1 VLNLQS
7 IHNFKAIYYALPMY
21 EEKLAQLYGIK
32 KHPIYIYAP
41 AYLDV
46 SAGIR
51 ALHYLCHSLNQM
63 GYLSWMV
70 IHGMASGDTPLVSPN
85 LNTPVLN
92 SEIRDLHFDNGE
104 VPIVIYPETIPGNPL
119 KAQVVV
125 RWILNYPGALAGP
138 MDFPDGER
146 LIAYSK
152 DISIHHGKRA
162 PVLFLPALD
171 IREIY
176 SAKESS
182 GNRPRTNRVLL
193 YAGKYRGFV
202 GNPILPRWAPK
213 EITEIWREGPSKQSR
228 EEVLELLATSSCLF
242 IFENSTLITESVL
255 LGTPVILIKSTFF
268 DSLIAENELGSNG
281 TAWSD
286 LENPIEL
293 ALSTIEGAHGR
304 YLESVDQF
312 FSDLKKETT
321 IWQEIASKSD
331 YLSPIYLPNF
341 VRLISRHRIRLA
353 IQIFRSQG
361 FLTLFRI
368 VKSFIIRRISFKK
381 N

>member
-1 VLNLQS
+1 
-7 IHNFKAIYYALPMY
+7 MD
-21 EEKLAQLYGIK
+21 EEKLARLYGIK

-41 AYLDV
+41 AYLEV

-51 ALHYLCHSLNQM
+51 ALHYLCHSLNQT

-70 IHGMASGDTPLVSPN
+70 IHGMASGDTPLVNPN
-85 LNTPVLN
+85 LNTPILN
-92 SEIRDLHFDNGE
+92 SEIRDLHFNCGE

-138 MDFPDGER
+138 RNFSVSER

-152 DISIHHGKRA
+152 DISIYHGEKA
-162 PVLFLPALD
+162 PVLFLPPLD

-176 SAKESS
+176 KVKESL
-182 GNRPRTNRVLL
+182 GNSPRTNRVLL

-202 GNPILPRWAPK
+202 GNPILPRWAPR
-213 EITEIWREGPSKQSR
+213 EITEIWREGPLKQSR

-255 LGTPVILIKSTFF
+255 LGTPVILIRSTFF

-286 LENPIEL
+286 LENPTES
-293 ALSTIEGAHGR
+293 ALSTIEGAHAR
-304 YLESVDQF
+304 YLESIDQF
-312 FSDLKKETT
+312 FSDLKKEAI
-321 IWQEIASKSD
+321 IWQELASKSD
-331 YLSPIYLPNF
+331 YLSPIFLPNF
-341 VRLISRHRIRLA
+341 IKLISRHRISLA
-353 IQIFRSQG
+353 LQIIKSQG
-361 FLTLFRI
+361 FLALFRI
-368 VKSFIIRRISFKK
+368 VKSFIRRRTSFKK